1 MTFGQRVLLE
11 ANSPFRRENT
21 IVNGVEALYRP
32 FDHADVAWKADKILM
47 EKRLE
52 RVVETLQ
59 ILQPVR
65 TEGHVRLRKM
75 MDQAK
80 TSLLACLQGEFGES
94 GSGRDLRRRIEGL
107 QATT

>member
-1 MTFGQRVLLE
+1 
-11 ANSPFRRENT
+11 
-21 IVNGVEALYRP
+21 
-32 FDHADVAWKADKILM
+32 VAWKADKTLL
-47 EKRLE
+47 EKRLD

-65 TEGHVRLRKM
+65 TEGHVSLRKM
-75 MDQAK
+75 MGQAK

-94 GSGRDLRRRIEGL
+94 DTGRELRRRIEGL